1 MSKTN
6 IGLVAFVEGAEKAQ
20 LGYVYGTFGQMC
32 TVALLDQKAKQ
43 YPANNLAG
51 GAMRKVGEKWLDR
64 IVADCSGLIKYYL
77 MADNVG
83 EQPVYDPKYDTN
95 LFNIASEK
103 GTIDTMP
110 DIPGICLY
118 LPGHTAV
125 YIGNGQVVEAA
136 GTAYGVVRSKLP
148 NCYTGKKWTHWY
160 KVRWIEYLETKS
172 VAAPIFTAPTV
183 TGLTL
188 DTPNGKDLTVGERY
202 TVLAKCKEN
211 PAVTTT
217 GRDVIAVSEPRLDP
231 KGRGW
236 LIDVQGLPP
245 EPVVRHGHIMV
256 TSGGQTVQ
264 CNFNVR

>member
-125 YIGNGQVVEAA
+125 YIGNGQVIEAA
-136 GTAYGVVRSKLP
+136 GTAYGVVWSKLP
-148 NCYTGKKWTHWY
+148 TVIRVKSGHIGIKCGGLSISKRKVWRLLFYRPRSHQPDARHSQRQGSDCGRAVYRLGQMQGKTCGNYHWPG
-160 KVRWIEYLETKS
+160 RDCRIG
-172 VAAPIFTAPTV
+172 TAP
-183 TGLTL
+183 
-188 DTPNGKDLTVGERY
+188 
-202 TVLAKCKEN
+202 
-211 PAVTTT
+211 
-217 GRDVIAVSEPRLDP
+217 
-231 KGRGW
+231 
-236 LIDVQGLPP
+236 
-245 EPVVRHGHIMV
+245 
-256 TSGGQTVQ
+256 
-264 CNFNVR
+264 